1 MEVRTPAVSGTF
13 YPGDEKELKDL
24 IHECFL
30 HELGPGKIPPTD
42 SDQKIYGVICPHA
55 GFVYSGPVACHSFY
69 SISSSASK
77 LAIITGP
84 NHYGIGQNVASMVD
98 SSWETP
104 LGLVEVDSESA
115 LELREDLG
123 ILELDSFS
131 HSKEHSIEVQIPML
145 QETFSNEMKI
155 LPVSLIAQ
163 EQKTATKVGLAIAKL
178 AQKKD
183 ALLIGSSDFTHY
195 EENGFAHKQDMALI
209 EPILKLDMDKFYRV
223 LHERNVTACG
233 FGAIASTM
241 IACKE
246 LGATEGKLLKYAT
259 SGDISGRQKLRCW
272 LCVDNFCV
280 KII

>member
-13 YPGDEKELKDL
+13 YPDDQQELKSIIRD
-24 IHECFL
+24 CFT
-30 HELGPGKIPPTD
+30 HPIGPGKMPPTG

-69 SISSSASK
+69 SISSSTTK

-84 NHYGIGQNVASMVD
+84 NHYGIGQSIASMVD
-98 SSWETP
+98 ASWKTP
-104 LGLVEVDSESA
+104 LGLMEVDSESA
-115 LELREDLG
+115 LELRNGLD

-131 HSKEHSIEVQIPML
+131 HSKEHSIEVQVPML
-145 QETFSNEMKI
+145 QETFSHEMKI
-155 LPVSLIAQ
+155 LPVSLINQ
-163 EQKTATKVGLAIAKL
+163 EQQTATKVGSAIAKI

-195 EENGFAHKQDMALI
+195 EENEFAHRQDLALI
-209 EPILKLDMDKFYRV
+209 DPILKLDVDEFYKI
-223 LHERNVTACG
+223 LYERHVTACG

-259 SGDISGRQKLRCW
+259 SGDVSGDKSS
-272 LCVDNFCV
+272 VV
-280 KII
+280 GYASIIFI

>member
-13 YPGDEKELKDL
+13 YPDDENELRSL
-24 IHECFL
+24 IHDCFT
-30 HELGPGKIPPTD
+30 HQIGPGKIPPTD
-42 SDQKIYGVICPHA
+42 SEQKIYGVICPHA
-55 GFVYSGPVACHSFY
+55 GFVYSGPIACHSFY

-84 NHYGIGQNVASMVD
+84 NHYGIGQSIASMID
-98 SSWETP
+98 ASWKTP

-115 LELREDLG
+115 LELRDGLD

-131 HSKEHSIEVQIPML
+131 HSKEHSIEVQVPML
-145 QETFSNEMKI
+145 QETFSHEMKI
-155 LPVSLIAQ
+155 LPISLINQ
-163 EQKTATKVGLAIAKL
+163 EQKTATKVGSAIAKI

-195 EENGFAHKQDMALI
+195 EENEFAHRQDLALI
-209 EPILKLDMDKFYRV
+209 DPILKLDVDEFYKI
-223 LHERNVTACG
+223 LYERHVTACG

-259 SGDISGRQKLRCW
+259 SGDVSGDKSS
-272 LCVDNFCV
+272 VV
-280 KII
+280 GYASIIFV

>member
-13 YPGDEKELKDL
+13 YPDDEKELRSL
-24 IHECFL
+24 IDDCFM
-30 HELGPGKIPPTD
+30 HPIGPGKMPPTD
-42 SDQKIYGVICPHA
+42 SDQKIYGVVCPHA

-84 NHYGIGQNVASMVD
+84 NHYGIGQSIASMIDV
-98 SSWETP
+98 SWKTP

-115 LELREDLG
+115 LELRDGLD

-131 HSKEHSIEVQIPML
+131 HSKEHSIEVQVPML
-145 QETFSNEMKI
+145 QETFSHEMKI
-155 LPVSLIAQ
+155 LPISLINQ
-163 EQKTATKVGLAIAKL
+163 EQKTATKVGSAIAKI

-195 EENGFAHKQDMALI
+195 EENEFAHRQDLALI
-209 EPILKLDMDKFYRV
+209 DPILKLDVDEFYKI
-223 LHERNVTACG
+223 LYERHVTACG

-259 SGDISGRQKLRCW
+259 SGDVSGDKSS
-272 LCVDNFCV
+272 VV
-280 KII
+280 GYASIIFV

>member
-1 MEVRTPAVSGTF
+1 MEIRTPAVSGTF
-13 YPGDEKELKDL
+13 YPENEKKLKNL
-24 IHECFL
+24 IHECFM
-30 HELGPGKIPPTD
+30 HPIGPGKTSPTD
-42 SDQKIYGVICPHA
+42 SDEKIYGVICPHA

-69 SISSSASK
+69 SISSSTSR

-84 NHYGIGQNVASMVD
+84 NHYGIGQSIASMID
-98 SSWETP
+98 ASWKTP
-104 LGLVEVDSESA
+104 LGLMEVDSESA
-115 LELREDLG
+115 LELRDGLD

-145 QETFSNEMKI
+145 QETFSHEMKI
-155 LPVSLIAQ
+155 LPVSLINQ
-163 EQKTATKVGLAIAKL
+163 EQQTATRVGSAIAKI

-195 EENGFAHKQDMALI
+195 EENEFAHRQDLALI
-209 EPILKLDMDKFYRV
+209 DPILKLDVDEFYKV
-223 LHERNVTACG
+223 LYERNVTACG

-259 SGDISGRQKLRCW
+259 SGDISGDKSQ
-272 LCVDNFCV
+272 VV
-280 KII
+280 GYASIIFV

>member
-1 MEVRTPAVSGTF
+1 MV
-13 YPGDEKELKDL
+13 
-24 IHECFL
+24 
-30 HELGPGKIPPTD
+30 
-42 SDQKIYGVICPHA
+42 CPHA

-69 SISSSASK
+69 SISSSTSK

-98 SSWETP
+98 SSWKTP

-145 QETFSNEMKI
+145 QETFPNEMKI

-163 EQKTATKVGLAIAKL
+163 EQKTATKVGSAIAKL

-209 EPILKLDMDKFYRV
+209 EPILKLDVDEFYKV
-223 LHERNVTACG
+223 LHERNVTSNYNG
-233 FGAIASTM
+233 ETKKHIVYDSDERL
-241 IACKE
+241 KE
-246 LGATEGKLLKYAT
+246 TIREQT
-259 SGDISGRQKLRCW
+259 GDNINQAGHVNSYKNVINPDSYTNLTLPTNRI
-272 LCVDNFCV
+272 V
-280 KII
+280 

>member
-13 YPGDEKELKDL
+13 YPDDQKELKSL
-24 IHECFL
+24 IHDCFT
-30 HELGPGKIPPTD
+30 HTIGPGKIPPTD

-84 NHYGIGQNVASMVD
+84 NHYGIGQSIASMIDV
-98 SSWETP
+98 SWKTP

-115 LELREDLG
+115 LELRDGLD

-145 QETFSNEMKI
+145 QETFSHEMKI
-155 LPVSLIAQ
+155 LPVSLINQ
-163 EQKTATKVGLAIAKL
+163 EQKTATKVGSAIAKI

-195 EENGFAHKQDMALI
+195 EENEFAHRQDLALI
-209 EPILKLDMDKFYRV
+209 EPILNLDVDEFYKI
-223 LHERNVTACG
+223 LYERKVTACG

-241 IACKE
+241 TACKE
-246 LGATEGKLLKYAT
+246 LGATE
-259 SGDISGRQKLRCW
+259 
-272 LCVDNFCV
+272 
-280 KII
+280 

>member
-13 YPGDEKELKDL
+13 YPDGEKELKSL
-24 IHECFL
+24 IHDCFT
-30 HELGPGKIPPTD
+30 HPIGPGKIPPTD

-69 SISSSASK
+69 SISSSVSK

-84 NHYGIGQNVASMVD
+84 NHYGIGQSIASMVD
-98 SSWETP
+98 TSWKTP
-104 LGLVEVDSESA
+104 LGLMEVDSESA
-115 LELREDLG
+115 LDLRNGLD

-145 QETFSNEMKI
+145 QETFSHEMKI
-155 LPVSLIAQ
+155 LPVSLIDQ
-163 EQKTATKVGLAIAKL
+163 EQKTATKVGSAIAKI

-183 ALLIGSSDFTHY
+183 AFLIGSSDFTHY
-195 EENGFAHKQDMALI
+195 EENEFAHRQDLALI
-209 EPILKLDMDKFYRV
+209 EPILNLDVDEFYKI
-223 LHERNVTACG
+223 LYERKVTACG

-241 IACKE
+241 TACKE

-259 SGDISGRQKLRCW
+259 SGDVSGDKSS
-272 LCVDNFCV
+272 VV
-280 KII
+280 GYASIIFV

>member
-13 YPGDEKELKDL
+13 YPDDQKELKSL
-24 IHECFL
+24 IHNCFT
-30 HELGPGKIPPTD
+30 HPIGPGKMPPTG

-69 SISSSASK
+69 SISSSTSK

-84 NHYGIGQNVASMVD
+84 NHYGIGQSIASMID
-98 SSWETP
+98 ASWKTP
-104 LGLVEVDSESA
+104 LGLMEVDSESA
-115 LELREDLG
+115 LELRNGLD

-131 HSKEHSIEVQIPML
+131 HSKEHSIEVQVPML
-145 QETFSNEMKI
+145 QETFSHEMKI
-155 LPVSLIAQ
+155 LPVSLINQ
-163 EQKTATKVGLAIAKL
+163 EQKTAIKVGSAIAKI

-195 EENGFAHKQDMALI
+195 EENEFAHRQDLALI
-209 EPILKLDMDKFYRV
+209 DPILKLDVDEFYKI
-223 LHERNVTACG
+223 LKERHVTACG

-259 SGDISGRQKLRCW
+259 SGDVSGDKSS
-272 LCVDNFCV
+272 VV
-280 KII
+280 GYASIIFV

>member
-13 YPGDEKELKDL
+13 YPDDQKELKSL
-24 IHECFL
+24 IHNCFT
-30 HELGPGKIPPTD
+30 HPIGPGKMPPTG

-69 SISSSASK
+69 SISSSTSK

-84 NHYGIGQNVASMVD
+84 NHYGIGQSIASMID
-98 SSWETP
+98 ASWKTP
-104 LGLVEVDSESA
+104 LGLMEVDSESA
-115 LELREDLG
+115 LELRNGLD

-131 HSKEHSIEVQIPML
+131 HSKEHSIEVQVPML
-145 QETFSNEMKI
+145 QETFSHEMKI
-155 LPVSLIAQ
+155 LPVSLINQ
-163 EQKTATKVGLAIAKL
+163 EQQTATKVGSAIAKI

-195 EENGFAHKQDMALI
+195 EENEFAHRQDLALI
-209 EPILKLDMDKFYRV
+209 DPILKLDVDEFYKI
-223 LHERNVTACG
+223 LKERHVTACG

-259 SGDISGRQKLRCW
+259 SGDVSGDKSS
-272 LCVDNFCV
+272 VV
-280 KII
+280 GYASIIFV

>member
-1 MEVRTPAVSGTF
+1 MEIRTPAVSGTF
-13 YPGDEKELKDL
+13 YPNDQKELKSL
-24 IHECFL
+24 IHDCFL
-30 HELGPGKIPPTD
+30 HPIGPGKMPPTG

-69 SISSSASK
+69 SISSSVSK

-84 NHYGIGQNVASMVD
+84 NHYGIGQSIASMID
-98 SSWETP
+98 ASWKTP
-104 LGLVEVDSESA
+104 LGLMEVDSESA
-115 LELREDLG
+115 LELRNGLD

-131 HSKEHSIEVQIPML
+131 HSKEHSIEVQVPML
-145 QETFSNEMKI
+145 QETFSHEMKI
-155 LPVSLIAQ
+155 LPVSLINQ
-163 EQKTATKVGLAIAKL
+163 EQQTATKVGSAIAKI

-195 EENGFAHKQDMALI
+195 EENEFAHRQDLALI
-209 EPILKLDMDKFYRV
+209 DPILKLDVDEFYKI
-223 LHERNVTACG
+223 LYERHVTACG

-259 SGDISGRQKLRCW
+259 SGDVSGDKSS
-272 LCVDNFCV
+272 VV
-280 KII
+280 GYASIIFV

>member
-13 YPGDEKELKDL
+13 YPDDQQELKSL
-24 IHECFL
+24 IHNCFM
-30 HELGPGKIPPTD
+30 HTIGPGKMPPTG

-69 SISSSASK
+69 SISSSTSK

-84 NHYGIGQNVASMVD
+84 NHYGIGQSIASMID
-98 SSWETP
+98 ASWKTP
-104 LGLVEVDSESA
+104 LGLMEVDSESA
-115 LELREDLG
+115 LELRDGLD

-131 HSKEHSIEVQIPML
+131 HSKEHSIEVQVPML
-145 QETFSNEMKI
+145 QETFSHEMKI
-155 LPVSLIAQ
+155 LPVSLINQ
-163 EQKTATKVGLAIAKL
+163 EQEIATKVGSAIAKI

-195 EENGFAHKQDMALI
+195 EENEFAHRQDLALI
-209 EPILKLDMDKFYRV
+209 DPILKLDVDEFYKI
-223 LHERNVTACG
+223 LYERKVTACG

-259 SGDISGRQKLRCW
+259 SGDVSGDKSS
-272 LCVDNFCV
+272 VV
-280 KII
+280 GYASIIFV

>member
-13 YPGDEKELKDL
+13 YPDDQKELKSL
-24 IHECFL
+24 IHNCFT
-30 HELGPGKIPPTD
+30 HPIGPGKMPPTG

-69 SISSSASK
+69 SISSSTSK

-84 NHYGIGQNVASMVD
+84 NHYGIGQSIASMID
-98 SSWETP
+98 ASWKTP
-104 LGLVEVDSESA
+104 LGLMEVDSESA
-115 LELREDLG
+115 LELRDGLD

-131 HSKEHSIEVQIPML
+131 HSKEHSIEVQVPML
-145 QETFSNEMKI
+145 QETFSHEMKI
-155 LPVSLIAQ
+155 LPVSLIN
-163 EQKTATKVGLAIAKL
+163 QKQQTATKVGSAIAKI

-195 EENGFAHKQDMALI
+195 EENEFAHRQDLALI
-209 EPILKLDMDKFYRV
+209 DPILKLDVDEFYKI
-223 LHERNVTACG
+223 LYERKVTACG

-259 SGDISGRQKLRCW
+259 SGDVSGDKSS
-272 LCVDNFCV
+272 VV
-280 KII
+280 GYASIIFV